1 MQESHS
7 HKTVLV
13 TGSAVR
19 IGRAIAV
26 ALGRKGYQIAVHY
39 NRSKEEAVR
48 TVAEIQSEG
57 GVAHSFQA
65 DLSQPLRSVP
75 GMCQSIRAE
84 FGGLDV
90 LINNASL
97 FEEGLLLDTTEE
109 SWDRQFAVNL
119 QAPFVLS
126 QEFVRGLA
134 DNSHGHIINIC
145 DWRGETHPPGHDAY
159 TLSKAGLVALT
170 HMLASELAPRI
181 QVNGIHPGAILPP
194 PNAHEDHDRRA
205 KESIPLN
212 RTGSPEDIVIGVLY
226 LLQSSFVTGE
236 ILNITGGEH
245 LG

>member
-1 MQESHS
+1 
-7 HKTVLV
+7 
-13 TGSAVR
+13 
-19 IGRAIAV
+19 
-26 ALGRKGYQIAVHY
+26 
-39 NRSKEEAVR
+39 
-48 TVAEIQSEG
+48 
-57 GVAHSFQA
+57 
-65 DLSQPLRSVP
+65 
-75 GMCQSIRAE
+75 MCQSIRAE

>member
-1 MQESHS
+1 MKESHS
-7 HKTVLV
+7 QKTVLV
-13 TGSAVR
+13 TGAGVR

-26 ALGRKGYQIAVHY
+26 ALGRNGHQVAVHY
-39 NRSKEEAVR
+39 NRSKEEAQQ
-48 TVAEIQSEG
+48 TVAEIRNAG

-65 DLSQPLRSVP
+65 DLSQPLLSVP
-75 GMCQSIRAE
+75 EMCQSIRAE

-97 FEEGLLLDTTEE
+97 FEEGLLLDTTGE
-109 SWDRQFAVNL
+109 SWERQFAVNL

-134 DNSHGHIINIC
+134 DDSRGHIINIC
-145 DWRGETHPPGHDAY
+145 DWRGEAHPPGHDAY
-159 TLSKAGLVALT
+159 TLSKSGLVAMT
-170 HMLASELAPRI
+170 NMLAKELAPRI

-194 PNAHEDHDRRA
+194 PGADEDHDRRA

-212 RTGSPEDIVIGVLY
+212 RTGSPEDIVSGVLY